1 MQSKKERIS
10 VKYHSLET
18 IPARVFFEVLKTKNY
33 QLLKPKPRTK
43 GLEAIFMGIYDDF
56 FLQSDN
62 KEAKRYLELM
72 KDISLFEYKILT
84 IKQILHFLHYN
95 LTTEK
100 IHLDLIDSLK
110 KHFDI
115 DIDRSTP
122 LASQIIDVL
131 NVQVGIM
138 QTDLDF
144 LKAEFDEMI
153 RKSQSKDFNYY
164 DALVNLSQALPSNSL
179 LSEDM
184 SLATYIALEK
194 EAKRLSDKQ
203 KMK

>member
-1 MQSKKERIS
+1 MQKQS

-33 QLLKPKPRTK
+33 QLLKPKPRIK

-72 KDISLFEYKILT
+72 KDISLLEYKILT

-95 LTTEK
+95 RTTEK

-115 DIDRSTP
+115 DIDSSTP

-179 LSEDM
+179 LREDM

-203 KMK
+203 KQKAK

>member
-1 MQSKKERIS
+1 MQKQL

-43 GLEAIFMGIYDDF
+43 GLEVVFMAIYDDF
-56 FLQSDN
+56 FVQSDN

-72 KDISLFEYKILT
+72 KDISLLEYKILT

-95 LTTEK
+95 RTTEK

-179 LSEDM
+179 LREDM
-184 SLATYIALEK
+184 TLATYVALEK

-203 KMK
+203 KTK